1 MRREF
6 VEHTNQ
12 ENELNSSKRSL
23 IYVSLLFLVVIS
35 SGCVSP
41 DARLDMREVNDSELS
56 ELTSEDFSRLD
67 PELQSVFTS
76 NKSMTTA
83 SLPYDV
89 DHKDEPVFLNGSFYS
104 VDGEVVDSVKRL
116 RVEFIG
122 REVDSS
128 NESSVNF
135 SERDMEIY
143 RKAVRLVN
151 MTDYRVEDMLFGADY
166 NPEEYSKSKIVNHET
181 VSITEGN
188 VSVVLEKHDV
198 SNVSREVYNYS
209 LTRVANSTEDW
220 TEQLKEK
227 YLTTLDPSNHSSEF
241 LMNATD
247 SYYGDETEEFINTVK
262 ILKESKAYNLEE
274 YGGKWIVEYRNGT
287 YWTEA
292 SWDDLEIERSPEE
305 DQNRNSSE
313 KSLPDMIIPGI
324 INPFSGI
331 SSIIGI

>member
-143 RKAVRLVN
+143 RRAIRSAN
-151 MTDYRVEDMLFGADY
+151 MTQYEEADAVFGVDFT
-166 NPEEYSKSKIVNHET
+166 PEEYSKSEIINHDK

-220 TEQLKEK
+220 AEQLKEK